1 MDIVKLNVYAEAYYS
16 GGTYE
21 EDVIISKSLYEK
33 IKTDLDEY
41 NSENNENARGV
52 YVGEL
57 DGKHSEVEGDLS
69 VEIYSEDDIADCN
82 WNLNE
87 DGDMLY
93 YKVKDICDEKDL
105 DLDEDIKSVQD
116 YLKNVDSYVEISIMV
131 KKSNVEKVKEYAGSL
146 EQKQY

>member
-16 GGTYE
+16 GATYE
-21 EDVIISKSLYEK
+21 EDVVISRNLYEK
-33 IKTDLDEY
+33 IKTELDEY
-41 NSENNENARGV
+41 DSENNENARGV

-69 VEIYSEDDIADCN
+69 VKVYSEDEVADCS
-82 WNLNE
+82 WDLNE

-93 YKVKDICDEKDL
+93 YKIKDICDEKDL
-105 DLDEDIKSVQD
+105 DLDEDIKTVQD

-131 KKSNVEKVKEYAGSL
+131 KKSNVEKVKEYAESL

>member
-16 GGTYE
+16 GATYE
-21 EDVIISKSLYEK
+21 EDVVISKNLYEK

-41 NSENNENARGV
+41 DSENNENARGI
-52 YVGEL
+52 YVGGL

-69 VEIYSEDDIADCN
+69 VEIYSEDEVVNCSWD
-82 WNLNE
+82 LNE

-105 DLDEDIKSVQD
+105 DLDEDIKSVQN
-116 YLKNVDSYVEISIMV
+116 YLKNVDSYIEISIMV
-131 KKSNVEKVKEYAGSL
+131 KKSNVEKVKEYAEKLG
-146 EQKQY
+146 QK

>member
-16 GGTYE
+16 GATYE

-57 DGKHSEVEGDLS
+57 DGKYSEVEGDLS

-131 KKSNVEKVKEYAGSL
+131 KKSNVEKVKEYAESL

>member
-16 GGTYE
+16 GATYE
-21 EDVIISKSLYEK
+21 EDVVISKNLYEK
-33 IKTDLDEY
+33 IKTELDEY
-41 NSENNENARGV
+41 DSENNENASGI

-69 VEIYSEDDIADCN
+69 IEVYSEDEVADCD

-87 DGDMLY
+87 DGDRLY

-105 DLDEDIKSVQD
+105 DLDEDIKAVKE
-116 YLKNVDSYVEISIMV
+116 YLKNVDSYVEISIMA
-131 KKSNVEKVKEYAGSL
+131 KKSNVDKIKEYAESL
-146 EQKQY
+146 EQK

>member
-16 GGTYE
+16 GATYE

-57 DGKHSEVEGDLS
+57 DGKHSEVKGDLS

-93 YKVKDICDEKDL
+93 CKVKDICDEKDL

-131 KKSNVEKVKEYAGSL
+131 KKSNVEKVKEYAESL
-146 EQKQY
+146 EQK